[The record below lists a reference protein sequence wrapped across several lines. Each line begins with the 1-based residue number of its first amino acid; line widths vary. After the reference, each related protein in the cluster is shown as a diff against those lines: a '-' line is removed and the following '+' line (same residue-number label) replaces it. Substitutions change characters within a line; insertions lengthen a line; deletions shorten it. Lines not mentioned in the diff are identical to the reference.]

1 MKRSLYL
8 ESTIPSYLVAAPSR
22 DLLIAAHQQV
32 TMEWW
37 KTRRVGFDLYVSQFV
52 LDEIG
57 RGNAEVARRRVDA
70 VKGIP
75 LLDIGEDILDLAA
88 GFLALRIDHRP
99 QLRRRG
105 PASPAGRPEHRPASR
120 YRLLSG
126 GTPPARSARSWTAH
140 PEQCTNPQRS
150 AQDRR
155 WQEGREG
162 AARITSSGPR

>member
-88 GFLALRIDHRP
+88 GFLALRIIPRKAGTDAIHIALAAVHGVDFLLTWNCRHIANAAII
-99 QLRRRG
+99 RDIEAVCRMRG
-105 PASPAGRPEHRPASR
+105 FPCPVICTPEE
-120 YRLLSG
+120 LMG
-126 GTPPARSARSWTAH
+126 GSH
-140 PEQCTNPQRS
+140 
-150 AQDRR
+150 
-155 WQEGREG
+155 G
-162 AARITSSGPR
+162 